1 MNIIHS
7 VKKILYNKFNLFF
20 NPFLDKIIPS
30 TFSNKDLFETLFQPQ
45 INKIFDGI
53 NITIFAYGQTSTGK
67 TYTMKGEIPN
77 NEGIIP
83 LSVKEIFNF
92 IESNNKILNTKIKVS
107 YIEIYNEC
115 INDLLDSTKKNL
127 DIRENNLRDV
137 FVNNLTEISV
147 SNYFEIM
154 NLLIKGEENRI
165 VAETKLNEKSSR
177 SHSLFRLTIE
187 TNKLFNGKEITLLSK
202 VNLIDLAGSE
212 NATKTQCVGLRL
224 KEGININK
232 SLLALSNVISKLSQ
246 PNQKLFVNYRDSKLT
261 RLLQSSL
268 SGNSKTSII
277 CTITDDIEH
286 YSETM
291 NTIYFGL
298 RAKNIK
304 TIVRV
309 NEVNQKNFM
318 QIENQ
323 KLKSKLKELELELST
338 TRKVSDGK
346 CFFGYNYINNTN
358 FQGNNFKNG
367 KSDLSVDYEDDD
379 NEKKSKN
386 AIKIIEKELNVL
398 KNYFSK
404 KNFRFVFNDD
414 DNKSMISDFTE
425 ENICKQ
431 LFNESMMNTNNKIN
445 NNENDIKITSINSF
459 TISCCNKNNNSLTT
473 VIRNLQNDISNLK
486 NYNLKLQNENDMLK
500 SNLKTFMESY
510 KENTSLKKEN
520 KQNNLMRTPFKET
533 NMNESLQNTA
543 CVNNRH
549 KKYLMRKRLYEN

>member
-1 MNIIHS
+1 
-7 VKKILYNKFNLFF
+7 
-20 NPFLDKIIPS
+20 
-30 TFSNKDLFETLFQPQ
+30 
-45 INKIFDGI
+45 
-53 NITIFAYGQTSTGK
+53 
-67 TYTMKGEIPN
+67 MKGQIPT

-83 LSVKEIFNF
+83 LLVKEIFNYA
-92 IESNNKILNTKIKVS
+92 ESNPDIINYKIKVS

-115 INDLLDSTKKNL
+115 INDLLDNSKKNL

-137 FVNNLTEISV
+137 IVSNLTEISV

-154 NLLIKGEENRI
+154 NLLIKGEENRM

-177 SHSLFRLTIE
+177 SHSVFRLTIE
-187 TNKLFNGKEITLLSK
+187 TNKLFNGKEMTLLSK

-212 NATKTQCVGLRL
+212 NASKTQCMGIRL